1 MALQKRILAIQFD
14 FGTTCDLVTY
24 LLIAK
29 ILLLQYNQH
38 FYLDVWVSIRDLHQK
53 KFCLIPL
60 PVLATTVMRRGL
72 YFENLY
78 SLD

>member
-1 MALQKRILAIQFD
+1 MALQKRILASQCD

-38 FYLDVWVSIRDLHQK
+38 FTLTFGSLSET
-53 KFCLIPL
+53 F
-60 PVLATTVMRRGL
+60 TRRS
-72 YFENLY
+72 FV
-78 SLD
+78 